1 MIMVSHDKGF
11 TDQLENIHVIDL
23 GKILK

>member
-11 TDQLENIHVIDL
+11 TDQLENVHIIDL

>member
-11 TDQLENIHVIDL
+11 TDQLENLHVIDL
-23 GKILK
+23 GKVLK